1 MQNFCYTSFSY
12 NILRGSPGSLGGRWP
27 TKTPPRDPC
36 KRTRKTSVVHLGAS
50 KSQLVATVVIYI
62 YIRYTVHL
70 EYAFFQLCSTWTRT
84 QLHLE
89 YAPIS
94 CSFVFS
100 PFGLRSGSLC
110 TSLCSLFLLFFQA
123 VFTGCLVTK
132 SKTGRVSKLTDFL
145 LLCVLKS
152 IFFYRKGS
160 PPRMVEIHGK
170 WSRLSN
176 TDSNHFGKL
185 GCKRTCIEYG
195 SDTGFHQRKREV
207 PLFKSYSRK
216 QNSRMRKNKKTT
228 WCLVTKIKNWQGLQI
243 DRFLI
248 TLCTKK

>member
-1 MQNFCYTSFSY
+1 MQQLNSNATP
-12 NILRGSPGSLGGRWP
+12 LRICPHFVLICFLPIWPSLWKP
-27 TKTPPRDPC
+27 
-36 KRTRKTSVVHLGAS
+36 L
-50 KSQLVATVVIYI
+50 YI
-62 YIRYTVHL
+62 SMQPVS
-70 EYAFFQLCSTWTRT
+70 A
-84 QLHLE
+84 
-89 YAPIS
+89 
-94 CSFVFS
+94 
-100 PFGLRSGSLC
+100 
-110 TSLCSLFLLFFQA
+110 FFQA

-185 GCKRTCIEYG
+185 GCKRTYIEYG